1 MLHVSKITRNGKE
14 FNLIASGALA
24 FKMYNKIL
32 KEPVFENQKIRNYSI
47 LCDGLATSPLF
58 KPDPEV
64 KSVYFA
70 IVSDLDKE
78 SNNALCLKMAE
89 QRLNNGYAVCEVIA
103 MYYNERYYRAV
114 KKMRAS
120 FDELIE
126 LNKPGVN
133 SSRPLH
139 YTDQQNCLLSEY
151 SVMFAKILY
160 HISLEDFAPS
170 RVLRFEN
177 QDHEAV

>member
-1 MLHVSKITRNGKE
+1 MLHLTRITRNGKE

-24 FKMYNKIL
+24 FKMYTKIL
-32 KEPVFENQKIRNYSI
+32 KDPVFENQKSRSYSI
-47 LCDGLATSPLF
+47 LCDSIASSPLL

-64 KSVYFA
+64 SSVYFA

-89 QRLNNGYAVCEVIA
+89 GRLNNGYAVCEVIA

-133 SSRPLH
+133 HSRPLH
-139 YTDQQNCLLSEY
+139 YTEQQNCLLTDY
-151 SVMFAKILY
+151 SIMFAKILY
-160 HISLEDFAPS
+160 HTTLEDFSPN
-170 RVLRFEN
+170 RVLKFEN
-177 QDHEAV
+177 QQHEAD